1 MGLFLLVGYE
11 HVHKDKARQYE
22 AICSDIDKKMQE
34 TEPGVLLHAKE
45 RVSEEDSK
53 VVYRWLE
60 VFRDYED
67 FQFHLNNPA
76 LVELGERMQQED
88 VKCAPIDVIAY
99 ADWTDEQKAPLL
111 DLAIEGIFTIKFAP
125 LVSAFSRSL

>member
-1 MGLFLLVGYE
+1 MGLLLLEGYE

-34 TEPGVLLHAKE
+34 TEPGVLVHAKE
-45 RVSEEDSK
+45 RVSEDDTK

-67 FQFHLNNPA
+67 FRFHLGNPA
-76 LVELGERMQQED
+76 LVELSETMKQAD
-88 VKCAPIDVIAY
+88 VMCAPIDVIAY
-99 ADWTDEQKAPLL
+99 ADWTDAQKAPLL
-111 DLAIEGIFTIKFAP
+111 DLAVEGSFTIRFAP
-125 LVSAFSRSL
+125 LVSGFCRSL